1 MSMTINI
8 YDSDTMPSSD
18 IYVYDR
24 VSSEI
29 IYIYD
34 LSSADS
40 SDTEDGVLLNA
51 DGTAII
57 NADGEEILTQ

>member
-8 YDSDTMPSSD
+8 YDSATMPSSD

-24 VSSEI
+24 VSSET

-34 LSSADS
+34 LSYTDS
-40 SDTEDGVLLNA
+40 GDTGDGVLINA

-57 NADGEEILTQ
+57 NADGSEIPTQ